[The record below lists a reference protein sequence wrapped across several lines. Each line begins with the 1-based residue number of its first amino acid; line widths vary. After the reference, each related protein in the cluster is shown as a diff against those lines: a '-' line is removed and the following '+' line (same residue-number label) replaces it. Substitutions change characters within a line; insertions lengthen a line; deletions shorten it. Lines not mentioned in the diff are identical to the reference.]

1 MRSQQVAE
9 SSVAARQDSDD
20 LAQIPATWS
29 SAGFGRWNQILDNVQ
44 LAVGQICWV
53 PLPLHKHNVYHDGAD
68 SR

>member
-44 LAVGQICWV
+44 LAVGQI
-53 PLPLHKHNVYHDGAD
+53 
-68 SR
+68 